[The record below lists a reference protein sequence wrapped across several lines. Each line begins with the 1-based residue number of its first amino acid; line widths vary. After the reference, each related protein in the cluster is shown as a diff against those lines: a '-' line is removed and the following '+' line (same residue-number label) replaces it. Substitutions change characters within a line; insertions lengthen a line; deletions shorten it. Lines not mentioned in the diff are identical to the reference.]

1 MTFWRGL
8 NLKLSNDFRLK
19 HVDRTDERSYE
30 DLRRRNSKNC
40 ASILRYFHRIVNFSF
55 PFFFFNFITL
65 LRENDKRRIIYRQR
79 SLWISTIMFQI
90 SLLQHPKYTRKEK
103 KRKKKETFQLIQ
115 FNIYRQR
122 ISYIYPVSSRA
133 VRRADALKD
142 ITVLDHV
149 IRAVIVR

>member
-1 MTFWRGL
+1 
-8 NLKLSNDFRLK
+8 
-19 HVDRTDERSYE
+19 
-30 DLRRRNSKNC
+30 
-40 ASILRYFHRIVNFSF
+40 
-55 PFFFFNFITL
+55 
-65 LRENDKRRIIYRQR
+65 
-79 SLWISTIMFQI
+79 MFQI

>member
-1 MTFWRGL
+1 M
-8 NLKLSNDFRLK
+8 
-19 HVDRTDERSYE
+19 DRTDEQSCK
-30 DLRRRNSKNC
+30 DLREIQK
-40 ASILRYFHRIVNFSF
+40 IVHPDFTIFPSNRQLFFS
-55 PFFFFNFITL
+55 FFFFNFITL
-65 LRENDKRRIIYRQR
+65 LRENDKRRITLNINE
-79 SLWISTIMFQI
+79 IPIMFQI
-90 SLLQHPKYTRKEK
+90 SLLRHPKYTRKEK